1 MPSKTHLD
9 IVCEDVIKEISG
21 GTDPEK
27 LTNAQLLEVVKAMI
41 LVLPDYDPKKI
52 SQDLAQQSRNRR
64 SALGL

>member
-21 GTDPEK
+21 GSNPEK

-41 LVLPDYDPKKI
+41 LALPDSNPEKI
-52 SQDLAQQSRNRR
+52 SQAQAVRNRTA
-64 SALGL
+64 ALGL